1 MHTASSEPQQQQHE
15 LSLKGKDNQP
25 TNSTEMIAG
34 SQTEVSATKPGVR
47 FGISRSQEE
56 DTSPSLLEVETPP
69 HYGRVSP
76 LLSTSL
82 RSYGVG
88 PAAADSASS
97 KNNINNI
104 PRAANLRLKFR
115 KSHTCG
121 SLFANCN
128 CSSPPAV
135 TVPAQA
141 GGFGG
146 ATTAK
151 QLQTQRASYAAAPC
165 MFNFSLSPTNTDLSS
180 QSASTQHTS
189 SGFYSLSTQTSN
201 ATSAQLSRDE
211 SMNVSFDWCG
221 GARCDGEG
229 RSNSLDSGVSA
240 SGGGIVQSA
249 TLPHRKHSPV
259 SFRLARVT
267 ENEHAFAQP
276 ARNATAKTLQVPGS
290 AAKAD
295 AANSTIT
302 AVSGA
307 ISPTATRK
315 NERKAKRFFQ
325 SYSHPDTDYVFTDEN
340 KKPSRESLIQIHVQH
355 QQEPVIKTRDGKLEF
370 KQPKRSSS
378 PNIGQYQVLDVA
390 VHPDILVKISPKH
403 SPITLARSQIQ
414 SPQNTPRSAQQ
425 RRRLL
430 QRSHEID
437 SGGSTSESEK
447 NFEAQ
452 QADSA
457 KDLSLQDFS
466 KENSNQTV
474 EKPFSPSK
482 AKPVVVDDASFD
494 AAQKYFAESGI
505 LGPINT
511 ATQLIRKTSK
521 ILQDANVH
529 EQIRKTSMILRANGG
544 ITGSGTNLN
553 ANNTNNTTSTTSA
566 TPKLLSPSSPKS
578 KALLLA
584 PTLAVVPVEKPTKFQ
599 TIDEN
604 SYSKQNNCNT
614 QYNVYSMERQA
625 PLATYNSN
633 NTRNGTNKP
642 QSAHAMATTC
652 GFCPNMTTRSC
663 NVTDDRDV
671 QIKSMQGEI
680 VSLKDVIRA
689 RDAEIAKLRREIHK
703 LKSVLQQTA
712 NPLPIAIADLPP
724 SPTATLAPSPNN
736 FLLAS
741 PNQICTVCKK
751 KFEAEGSDPSPR
763 LGHFT
768 PDNSNSVESSNSDHV
783 IPTTTA
789 TATNAGNITVTCA
802 LASNGNSPANNQPV
816 EIALDAVAAQTAKE
830 AAALKFNGVKP
841 KLMAGQQ
848 QAPVLKKQGV
858 SGESCETSMQQS
870 INVPIPKFEKDYSSK
885 QLIKDAIM
893 DNDFLKNI
901 DASQVRE
908 LVESMYPLAIAKG
921 EFVIREGEVGAH
933 LYVSAEGEFEV
944 VKGGIVLSVM
954 GPGKAFGEL
963 AILYNCTRTASIRVL
978 CDARVWVLD
987 RRVFQQIMMRTGM
1000 QRIENSVN
1008 FLKSVPL
1015 LKNLS
1020 MEVLAKIADVLEVE
1034 FYPAGTYII
1043 RQGAS
1048 GDTFFLISQGSVKV
1062 TQKLTPTSEEK
1073 EIRTLDR
1080 GDYFGEQ
1087 ALINE
1092 DKRTANIIAM
1102 APGVECLTLDRDS
1115 FTQLIGD
1122 LCELKEKNYG
1132 DENRVLAMKYAE
1144 KSKEIFGANVTQEFP
1159 DMKLTDLEVV
1169 ATLGIGGFGRVE
1181 LVKAYRENKVDTY
1194 ALKCLKKKHI
1204 VDTKQEEHVFSERTI
1219 MLTCNSPFICRL
1231 HRTFRDEKYVYMLL
1245 EACMGGE
1252 IWTMLRDRGCFDD
1265 NATQFIIGCVLQAFE
1280 YLHAR
1285 GIIYRDLKPENLMLD
1300 ERGYVKLVDFGFAK
1314 YIGNSSKTWTF
1325 CGTPE
1330 YVAPE
1335 IILNKGHD
1343 RAVDYWAL
1351 GILIHELLNGT
1362 PPFTATDPM
1371 KTYNIILKGIDMID
1385 FPKHMS
1391 RSAVQLIKKLC
1402 RDVPAERLG
1411 YQKGGI
1417 QNIKKHKWFLG
1428 FDWDGLE
1435 QQLLIPPFVR
1445 PIAHP
1450 TDTTYFD
1457 KFPCDPEEPPDEFS
1471 GWDAD
1476 F

>member
-1 MHTASSEPQQQQHE
+1 MHTTDSDLQHQQILE
-15 LSLKGKDNQP
+15 LSPPLKAKENLPAVLDK
-25 TNSTEMIAG
+25 MITDTPKEA
-34 SQTEVSATKPGVR
+34 KPKPAVR
-47 FGISRSQEE
+47 FGISRSQDEE
-56 DTSPSLLEVETPP
+56 STPTLLEVEAPP
-69 HYGRVSP
+69 HLGRVSP

-82 RSYGVG
+82 RSYGSNVV
-88 PAAADSASS
+88 DYQNSSQHSAISTTS
-97 KNNINNI
+97 TI
-104 PRAANLRLKFR
+104 PRATNLRLKFR

-128 CSSPPAV
+128 CSSPPAMPQ
-135 TVPAQA
+135 PAHAIANGSSTTSQHLHA
-141 GGFGG
+141 G
-146 ATTAK
+146 
-151 QLQTQRASYAAAPC
+151 RSSYAAAPC
-165 MFNFSLSPTNTDLSS
+165 QFNFSISPTNTDLSS
-180 QSASTQHTS
+180 HSASTQYTS
-189 SGFYSLSTQTSN
+189 SGIYSLSTQTSS

-221 GARCDGEG
+221 GDGAA
-229 RSNSLDSGVSA
+229 RSNSLDSGVST
-240 SGGGIVQSA
+240 SGGQSA

-259 SFRLARVT
+259 SFRLASVT
-267 ENEHAFAQP
+267 ENENTSLQT
-276 ARNATAKTLQVPGS
+276 RSSAKSLQVPGTV
-290 AAKAD
+290 AITD
-295 AANSTIT
+295 AAIAAPTVST
-302 AVSGA
+302 A
-307 ISPTATRK
+307 ISPTVTRK

-325 SYSHPDTDYVFTDEN
+325 SYSHPDTDYIFTDEN

-378 PNIGQYQVLDVA
+378 PNIGQFQVLDVA

-403 SPITLARSQIQ
+403 SPVPVTHQQQTAQ
-414 SPQNTPRSAQQ
+414 STPRSAQQ

-430 QRSHEID
+430 QRSHEIE
-437 SGGSTSESEK
+437 SGGSTSESEH
-447 NFEAQ
+447 NFETQ
-452 QADSA
+452 QEA
-457 KDLSLQDFS
+457 KAQDFKLQFN
-466 KENSNQTV
+466 KEYNNQP
-474 EKPFSPSK
+474 EKAASPTKSK
-482 AKPVVVDDASFD
+482 AVVEDASFD

-511 ATQLIRKTSK
+511 ASPLIRKTSK

-544 ITGSGTNLN
+544 ISSG
-553 ANNTNNTTSTTSA
+553 NNTTPT
-566 TPKLLSPSSPKS
+566 TPKLHSPTSPKS
-578 KALLLA
+578 KALVVAPSLA
-584 PTLAVVPVEKPTKFQ
+584 LVPVEKPKFR

-604 SYSKQNNCNT
+604 SYSKHNNCNT
-614 QYNVYSMERQA
+614 QYNVYSMERPP
-625 PLATYNSN
+625 PLAYGNSSSSSN
-633 NTRNGTNKP
+633 NKANSSCNSTHGS
-642 QSAHAMATTC
+642 SAPHSPHTMATTC
-652 GFCPNMTTRSC
+652 GFSPNMTTKSC
-663 NVTDDRDV
+663 NVTDDRDA

-680 VSLKDVIRA
+680 VSLKDVIKA

-724 SPTATLAPSPNN
+724 SPTALAPSPNN

-741 PNQICTVCKK
+741 PNQICTVCKR
-751 KFEAEGSDPSPR
+751 KFETDATSTPR
-763 LGHFT
+763 IGQIT
-768 PDNSNSVESSNSDHV
+768 PENSNSVESNISEA
-783 IPTTTA
+783 TA
-789 TATNAGNITVTCA
+789 TTNAGNTAVTCA
-802 LASNGNSPANNQPV
+802 LANYNAANNQPV
-816 EIALDAVAAQTAKE
+816 EIALDAVAAQTAAE
-830 AAALKFNGVKP
+830 AAATALTCNGLKT
-841 KLMAGQQ
+841 KLTPMPAHQQ
-848 QAPVLKKQGV
+848 TPVLKKQGV

-870 INVPIPKFEKDYSSK
+870 INVPIPKFEKDFRSK

-921 EFVIREGEVGAH
+921 EFVIREGEAGAH

-944 VKGGIVLSVM
+944 VKGGIILSVM

-978 CDARVWVLD
+978 SDARVWVLD

-1062 TQKLTPTSEEK
+1062 TQKLTTTSEEK
-1073 EIRTLDR
+1073 EIRTLER

-1144 KSKEIFGANVTQEFP
+1144 KSKEIFGANVEQKFP
-1159 DMKLTDLEVV
+1159 EMKLTDLEVV

-1181 LVKAYRENKVDTY
+1181 LVKAYRENSVDIF

-1231 HRTFRDEKYVYMLL
+1231 YRTFRDEKYVYMLL

-1280 YLHAR
+1280 YLHSY

-1435 QQLLIPPFVR
+1435 HQLLIPPFVR

-1450 TDTTYFD
+1450 TDTAYFD

>member
-1 MHTASSEPQQQQHE
+1 MHIASSELQEEEEQLE
-15 LSLKGKDNQP
+15 LPLKEKENLRANI
-25 TNSTEMIAG
+25 TKMIADT
-34 SQTEVSATKPGVR
+34 QPEVNSSKPSAR
-47 FGISRSQEE
+47 FCISRSQEE
-56 DTSPSLLEVETPP
+56 ESKPTLLEVETPT
-69 HYGRVSP
+69 HFGRTSP
-76 LLSTSL
+76 LLSTNL
-82 RSYGVG
+82 RSYD
-88 PAAADSASS
+88 ASIADVSGAT
-97 KNNINNI
+97 NNTI
-104 PRAANLRLKFR
+104 PRTTNLRLKFR

-128 CSSPPAV
+128 CSSPPAM
-135 TVPAQA
+135 PPPIH
-141 GGFGG
+141 
-146 ATTAK
+146 TAVSGSSSSSTS
-151 QLQTQRASYAAAPC
+151 QNLNTQRSSYAAAPC
-165 MFNFSLSPTNTDLSS
+165 MFNFSISPTNADLSS
-180 QSASTQHTS
+180 HSVSTQHTS
-189 SGFYSLSTQTSN
+189 SGFYSLSAQTSS

-221 GARCDGEG
+221 SQGEG

-240 SGGGIVQSA
+240 SGGQSA

-259 SFRLARVT
+259 SFRLASVT
-267 ENEHAFAQP
+267 ENEHASTEQT
-276 ARNATAKTLQVPGS
+276 RTATAKSLQVPGTT
-290 AAKAD
+290 
-295 AANSTIT
+295 TIVDT
-302 AVSGA
+302 AVVA
-307 ISPTATRK
+307 PVVTAPISPTTTRK

-325 SYSHPDTDYVFTDEN
+325 SYSHPDTDYIFTDAN

-403 SPITLARSQIQ
+403 SPVPGSHYQTQ
-414 SPQNTPRSAQQ
+414 STQSTPRSAQQ

-447 NFEAQ
+447 NFESPPVGNAT
-452 QADSA
+452 
-457 KDLSLQDFS
+457 DLKLQFG
-466 KENSNQTV
+466 KENTRQAT
-474 EKPFSPSK
+474 EKLASPIKSK
-482 AKPVVVDDASFD
+482 ALVEDASFD

-511 ATQLIRKTSK
+511 ASPLIRKTSK
-521 ILQDANVH
+521 ILQDTNVH

-544 ITGSGTNLN
+544 INSS
-553 ANNTNNTTSTTSA
+553 NNTNSNNSNTSTTTTAS
-566 TPKLLSPSSPKS
+566 PKLHSPSSPKS
-578 KALLLA
+578 KALLLGA
-584 PTLAVVPVEKPTKFQ
+584 SLAVVPVEKPKIH
-599 TIDEN
+599 TIDEH
-604 SYSKQNNCNT
+604 SYSKHNNCNT
-614 QYNVYSMERQA
+614 QYNVYSMERPT
-625 PLATYNSN
+625 PLTYTNNNSSSN
-633 NTRNGTNKP
+633 KNTNGVSKP
-642 QSAHAMATTC
+642 QSPHTMATTC
-652 GFCPNMTTRSC
+652 GFSPNVTTKSC
-663 NVTDDRDV
+663 NVTDDRDA

-680 VSLKDVIRA
+680 VSLKDVIKA

-724 SPTATLAPSPNN
+724 SPTTHTPLPNN

-741 PNQICTVCKK
+741 SNQICTVCKK
-751 KFEAEGSDPSPR
+751 NFEVDASSNPR
-763 LGHFT
+763 IGQLT
-768 PDNSNSVESSNSDHV
+768 PENSNSVESNSSD
-783 IPTTTA
+783 
-789 TATNAGNITVTCA
+789 ATNAGNITVTCA
-802 LASNGNSPANNQPV
+802 LANNANNGDNNQPV
-816 EIALDAVAAQTAKE
+816 EIALDAAAAQTATE
-830 AAALKFNGVKP
+830 AAATALPSNGLKATLLP
-841 KLMAGQQ
+841 MATHQ

-870 INVPIPKFEKDYSSK
+870 FNIPIPKFEKDFSSK

-908 LVESMYPLAIAKG
+908 LVESMYPLSISKG
-921 EFVIREGEVGAH
+921 EFVVREGEVGAH

-978 CDARVWVLD
+978 SDARVWVLD
-987 RRVFQQIMMRTGM
+987 RRVFQQIMMRTGI

-1020 MEVLAKIADVLEVE
+1020 MEVLAQIADVLEVE

-1073 EIRTLDR
+1073 EIRTLER

-1144 KSKEIFGANVTQEFP
+1144 KTKEIFGANVEQEFP
-1159 DMKLTDLEVV
+1159 EMKLTDLEVV

-1181 LVKAYRENKVDTY
+1181 LIKAYRENRVDTF

-1219 MLTCNSPFICRL
+1219 MLTCDSPFICRL
-1231 HRTFRDEKYVYMLL
+1231 YRTFRDEKYVYMLL

-1371 KTYNIILKGIDMID
+1371 KTYNIILKGIDMIA

-1457 KFPCDPEEPPDEFS
+1457 KFPCDPEEPLDEFS